1 MQPKKPFFFF
11 AISLVSLF
19 ILLVTHS
26 TILSKS
32 LVYFSPDDKPTK
44 HLITLLK
51 NAEKRIYAAVYMLT
65 DKRIALALI
74 DAKEK
79 RNIDVQIVSDQI
91 SKDSKFG
98 KMPLLAQHGIKTFIF
113 KPDAPA
119 TQFSQSIMHN
129 KFAIIDNLLWTGSF
143 NWTVGAD
150 RNNQENIL
158 LTDDQ
163 EVCKKY
169 LSHFK
174 KLKKR
179 CVAQKAGKPGLGK
192 PKTNK
197 SSKQRSI
204 LLRLCPL
211 GAIVNRLRAL
221 PHPS

>member
-1 MQPKKPFFFF
+1 MQPKKPIFFFGSCF
-11 AISLVSLF
+11 
-19 ILLVTHS
+19 
-26 TILSKS
+26 TILFLLLATNNAILCKS

-44 HLITLLK
+44 HLITLIK

-79 RNIDVQIVSDQI
+79 RNIDVQVVSDQI

-98 KMPLLAQHGIKTFIF
+98 KIPLLSQHGIKTFVF

-150 RNNQENIL
+150 RNNQENVL

-163 EVCKKY
+163 DVCKKY

-179 CVAQKAGKPGLGK
+179 CVAQKV
-192 PKTNK
+192 NK
-197 SSKQRSI
+197 SKAGNHSKQRSI

-221 PHPS
+221 PHQS